1 MLCLANPKSITIS
14 AWTEHRIA
22 VDAVEKVD
30 GKLHV
35 TMRQPAWTRFNA
47 TVSGPFVGGVQP
59 GPGAPVWAEG
69 VSELMESGQWFLDEA
84 GCRVH
89 YRGDP
94 AGAEWRLAVSPSL
107 MQATE
112 VTDISLES
120 LGFAYSTWLG
130 PASRD
135 GLVDNQ
141 GGVHFVSTATACHHV
156 CRLRPLLP
164 TGLLPG
170 RRVQAAAGRGQFD
183 RKRRLSAGARRA
195 LLRRLRAHLHPG
207 LRFPPHRPD
216 RCRVHGR

>member
-89 YRGDP
+89 YRGDS

-112 VTDISLES
+112 VTDITLES

-141 GGVHFVSTATACHHV
+141 GGVHFVSTATACHHAV
-156 CRLRPLLP
+156 
-164 TGLLPG
+164 
-170 RRVQAAAGRGQFD
+170 V
-183 RKRRLSAGARRA
+183 
-195 LLRRLRAHLHPG
+195 
-207 LRFPPHRPD
+207 
-216 RCRVHGR
+216 